1 MSKNQ
6 VRGQRSGPEEQRMQG
21 HWLLAKLGK
30 RVLRP
35 GGIELTNRLIEHA
48 KPAAGDRIVEFGPGV
63 GRTASILLEQQP
75 AEYVAIDPNPEGTS
89 ALMKILENY
98 PQARLECADAKET
111 GLDDASADLVVG
123 EAMLSMQSDEDKLT
137 IMKEAFRVLAPGG
150 RYAIHELGIRPDDAS
165 PEFVKGIA
173 KALSRSIKVGARPL
187 TVPLWSELLEETGF
201 EVEYSDTN
209 PMHLLEPKRIISDE
223 GPKGAAKFFFNVA
236 RNPAARKRI
245 MEMRNQFRTHDDN
258 LQAVAFVARKPLAS

>member
-48 KPAAGDRIVEFGPGV
+48 QPAAGDRIVEFGPGV

-89 ALMKILENY
+89 ALMKILANY

-150 RYAIHELGIRPDDAS
+150 RYAIHELGIRPDNAS
-165 PEFVKGIA
+165 REFVKGIA

-187 TVPLWSELLEETGF
+187 TVPLWSELLEEAGF

-223 GPKGAAKFFFNVA
+223 GPKGAARFFFNVA

-245 MEMRNQFRTHDDN
+245 MGMRKQFRTHGDN

>member
-1 MSKNQ
+1 MSKANA
-6 VRGQRSGPEEQRMQG
+6 RGQRSGPEEQRMQG

-35 GGIELTNRLIEHA
+35 GGIELTNRLIARA

-63 GRTASILLEQQP
+63 GRTASVLLEQQP
-75 AEYVAIDPNPEGTS
+75 AEYVAIDPNPQGTS
-89 ALMKILENY
+89 ALMKILANY
-98 PQARLECADAKET
+98 PQARLECADAKAT
-111 GLDDASADLVVG
+111 GLADASFDLVVG
-123 EAMLSMQSDEDKLT
+123 EAMLSMQSDADKLT
-137 IMKEAFRVLAPGG
+137 IMKEAHRVLAPGG

-165 PEFVKGIA
+165 REFVQGIA

-187 TVPLWSELLEETGF
+187 TVPLWCELLEDAGF
-201 EVEYSDTN
+201 VVEYCDTN

-223 GPKGAAKFFFNVA
+223 GVKGAAKFFFNVL

-245 MEMRNQFRTHDDN
+245 MAMRQQFHKHADN
-258 LQAVAFVARKPLAS
+258 LQAVAFVARKPQA